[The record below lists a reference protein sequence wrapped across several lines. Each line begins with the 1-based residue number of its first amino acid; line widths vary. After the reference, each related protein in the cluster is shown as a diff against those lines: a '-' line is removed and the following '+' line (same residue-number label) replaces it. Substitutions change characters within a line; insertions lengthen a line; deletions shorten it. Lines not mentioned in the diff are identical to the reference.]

1 MFLNY
6 WEENND
12 GEILNPWM
20 TAIWTA
26 TLALIME
33 ALLEKKV
40 FLKVDGEPAVSESRG
55 DGVAHGDTEENGG

>member
-1 MFLNY
+1 
-6 WEENND
+6 
-12 GEILNPWM
+12 M

-40 FLKVDGEPAVSESRG
+40 FLRVDGEPAVSESPG
-55 DGVAHGDTEENGG
+55 DGVAHRDTEENGG